1 MKQKTYVSPSEE
13 DPEGGKTL
21 RQQAGEIMA
30 YMKANNYEI
39 SDNIGETITF
49 RGIVA
54 RSTSQAFFLTFCTA
68 LALASLAL
76 VLQIQF
82 IDLELFGTKINWF
95 YLVLLSPYAGLYYWK
110 SGDRVDEVK
119 VKLLQSDENPKENE
133 IIIQGPDEELERMWR
148 ALSLVEKGMIKVE
161 GILSRGNS

>member
-1 MKQKTYVSPSEE
+1 MSPSEQVT
-13 DPEGGKTL
+13 EGGKTL

-39 SDNIGETITF
+39 SDNVGETITF

-82 IDLELFGTKINWF
+82 IDLELFGTQVNWF

-119 VKLLQSDENPKENE
+119 VKLLQPDENPKENE
-133 IIIQGPDEELERMWR
+133 IVIQGPEEELERMWR
-148 ALSLVEKGMIKVE
+148 ALNLVEKGMIKVE
-161 GILSRGNS
+161 GILPRGGS